1 MIVPLIA
8 VLNGIGGYM
17 IPTSTLVAI
26 SGSGNVVQSI
36 TQSNSISASN
46 TGKYGG
52 DFADFNLQLNSASNT
67 ADVLLSNHGG
77 TINPLIS
84 HKVSNLRQWVSSY
97 KLTILLLST
106 ELSSDTSITIIG
118 IVDLM

>member
-8 VLNGIGGYM
+8 VLIGIGGYM